1 MSEQIFVDR
10 VEEISILENKYKKD
24 NAEFIV
30 IYGRRRI
37 GKSELIKHFLKG
49 KNGVYFLAREESE
62 KNQLKILS
70 QKLSEFFKDEVLKKN
85 PFSSWDAVFE
95 YLAEKS
101 SNRIIIAL
109 DEFPNLVAENHSL
122 PSIFQDYWENKLK
135 KTKIFIIVCGSSISM
150 MEKEIFSHKS
160 PLYGRRT
167 AQLLLKPFNFRSVFN
182 YLNKNLGKSFEEA
195 VEFYAVFGGT
205 PQYVMSINNKSIFDN
220 IENILKPDSILF
232 NDVEFLLRDE
242 LRKPRYYFSVLHSVA
257 KGNTKLSDV
266 INDTG
271 LKRELVAKYLSVLS
285 DLQFIKREVPVTE
298 NKLKSRK
305 GVYVISDDFFRFWFR
320 YVYPRKDEIQLDKSE
335 VESEIKNS
343 FAQYVSKTFE
353 DVCKEALVILKERK
367 QVLDFEKKGRWW
379 YGDKE
384 IDIVAFNE
392 KNIVFAECKWKNNV
406 DVKKVFE
413 ELKEKSKYL
422 PQNKIKKYI
431 IFAKSFK
438 DKIEEE
444 DLFLFDLKDLE
455 ALFKS

>member
-367 QVLDFEKKGRWW
+367 QVFDFEKKGRWW